1 MKSTFH
7 LPSHGYTGR
16 ANVRDFT
23 IVMDEPLDLHGHDM
37 GATPMEYLLSS
48 LGGCI
53 AITLRMYAQ
62 RKGWDTG
69 AIDVYIDL
77 LEVEDGSKKII
88 KTLRFENDLDE
99 DQLTRLRKIS
109 EKCPVSK
116 LIQQATTVE
125 LRTEGVE
132 GI

>member
-1 MKSTFH
+1 MNSTFH
-7 LPSHGYTGR
+7 LPSDGYTGR

-23 IVMDEPLDLHGHDM
+23 IVMDEPIDLNGQDM

-62 RKGWDTG
+62 RKGWNTG
-69 AIDVYIDL
+69 AIDVSIDL
-77 LEVEDGSKKII
+77 IEAEDGGKTII
-88 KTLRFENDLDE
+88 KTLHFENDLDE
-99 DQLTRLRKIS
+99 AQLTRLRKIS

-116 LIQQATTVE
+116 LIQQTTSVE
-125 LRTEGVE
+125 LRTAEAEDV
-132 GI
+132 